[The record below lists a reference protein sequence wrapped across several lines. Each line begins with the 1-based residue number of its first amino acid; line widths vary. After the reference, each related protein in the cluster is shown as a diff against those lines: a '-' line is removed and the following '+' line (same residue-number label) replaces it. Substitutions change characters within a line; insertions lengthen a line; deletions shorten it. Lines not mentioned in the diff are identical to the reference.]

1 MHLLR
6 VLATAAVA
14 VLAAPHA
21 VADTFPS
28 RPIRI
33 LLPQGAGGGADIVAR
48 MMAPEM
54 QKRLGQPV
62 LIENR
67 PGGNES
73 IAPDAVAKSLPDG
86 YTLGVI
92 SATHSVNQTSAGIKL
107 PFDPQKAFVPVAP
120 MMSLPMVVI
129 VNSSLGIGDV
139 KTLVARSKAAP
150 GTFNY
155 GSAGPKTFAGIATEW
170 FVRVS
175 GADITGVTYGTKG
188 ILQGL
193 VSNDI
198 QMAFGGQAAS
208 APIVQT
214 GKAKVIAVTSGKRA
228 ASLPE
233 IPAVAETYP
242 GFDVTPWYGFI
253 APAGTPASVVEQL
266 NRAIGETMRALT
278 PRLLEMGNEPMVMT
292 PIEFQ
297 AFLTRDVQAWTRIVD
312 AVK

>member
-14 VLAAPHA
+14 LLAASHA
-21 VADTFPS
+21 AADTFPS

-62 LIENR
+62 VVENR

-73 IAPDAVAKSLPDG
+73 IAPDAVAKSPPDG

-139 KTLVARSKAAP
+139 KTLVARSKASP

-253 APAGTPASVVEQL
+253 APAGTPAPVVEQL

-278 PRLLEMGNEPMVMT
+278 PRLLEMGNEPMVMA
-292 PIEFQ
+292 PAEFQ
-297 AFLTRDVQAWTRIVD
+297 AFLARDVQAWTRIVD